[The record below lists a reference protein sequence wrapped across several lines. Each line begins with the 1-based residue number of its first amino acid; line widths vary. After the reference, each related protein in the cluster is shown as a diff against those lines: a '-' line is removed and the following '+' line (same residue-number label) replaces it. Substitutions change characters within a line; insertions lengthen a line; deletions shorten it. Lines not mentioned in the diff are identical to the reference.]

1 MKIEQLKT
9 EIITAL
15 EDLKAVNLVE
25 LDVGAL
31 TDVTDIMIFASGT
44 SSRHVKSLAD
54 NVVVELKKKDV
65 KPLGVEGQ
73 QVGEWVLVDYGDA
86 VVHIMLPDTREFY
99 DLERL
104 WSALPGDERRDDS
117 PS

>member
-1 MKIEQLKT
+1 MKIEQLKI

-65 KPLGVEGQ
+65 KPFC
-73 QVGEWVLVDYGDA
+73 GEEA
-86 VVHIMLPDTREFY
+86 
-99 DLERL
+99 
-104 WSALPGDERRDDS
+104 
-117 PS
+117 